1 MEVFLGAIER
11 DERVKREFEIGE
23 EDESQIVGEWEE
35 VFVEGVREYGEM
47 KANEENEKENKR
59 LVTVGENEKAK
70 IHLMAK
76 LRVV

>member
-23 EDESQIVGEWEE
+23 EAESQIMEEWEE
-35 VFVEGVREYGEM
+35 VFVEGGREYGEM
-47 KANEENEKENKR
+47 KGDEENEKENKR
-59 LVTVGENEKAK
+59 LVTVRENEKAK
-70 IHLMAK
+70 THLMAK

>member
-1 MEVFLGAIER
+1 MEAFLGAIER

-23 EDESQIVGEWEE
+23 EAESQIMEEWEE

-47 KANEENEKENKR
+47 KGDEENEKENKR